1 MRTVV
6 LTATPQNQGGK
17 PRIAP
22 MRKPPNPLYFLP
34 VATLPWV
41 GPEEDEAAAAAAAN
55 TQLITE
61 HSAHRHKHS
70 KRMCT
75 RWESHRAEYKDRSSK
90 K

>member
-34 VATLPWV
+34 CGHPIWFIRTLLPGGGALLNRPKLLGWGV
-41 GPEEDEAAAAAAAN
+41 PTPLAIFTN
-55 TQLITE
+55 P
-61 HSAHRHKHS
+61 
-70 KRMCT
+70 
-75 RWESHRAEYKDRSSK
+75 
-90 K
+90 